1 MSKCGSE
8 ITCSKCCK
16 FLGNVEFTGFYDFKK
31 DNINTERFE
40 RKNHVYIVPE
50 SESIKKPYCNEC
62 ASKILGNEI

>member
-8 ITCSKCCK
+8 ITCSECGK
-16 FLGNVEFTGFYDFKK
+16 FLGHVEFQGFYDLNKHDAIK
-31 DNINTERFE
+31 ERFE

-62 ASKILGNEI
+62 ASKILGYEI